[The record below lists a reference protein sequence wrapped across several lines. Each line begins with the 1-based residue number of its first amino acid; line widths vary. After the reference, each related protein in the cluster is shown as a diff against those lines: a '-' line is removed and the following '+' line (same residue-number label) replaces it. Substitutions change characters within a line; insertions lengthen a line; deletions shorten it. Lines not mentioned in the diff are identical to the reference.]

1 MDVVFAWILKV
12 WYKWKNRTENLQ
24 NTKKKSAKFAVKFL
38 LTAES
43 INVEHED
50 VNWFVTANQNVAMF
64 QLLCW
69 IATESRKSTANF
81 FDL

>member
-1 MDVVFAWILKV
+1 M
-12 WYKWKNRTENLQ
+12 NRTENLQ
-24 NTKKKSAKFAVKFL
+24 NKKKALLSAKFTVKFL
-38 LTAES
+38 LTAEG

-50 VNWFVTANQNVAMF
+50 TDRFVIANPNVAMF